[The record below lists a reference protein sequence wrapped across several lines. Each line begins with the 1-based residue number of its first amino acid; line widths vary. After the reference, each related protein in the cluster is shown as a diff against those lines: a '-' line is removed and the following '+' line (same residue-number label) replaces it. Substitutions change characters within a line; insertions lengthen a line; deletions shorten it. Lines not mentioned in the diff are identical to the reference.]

1 MDFAVISQNNF
12 LVVTNDTTGL
22 CAVRVTNMSDGTT
35 QYQSSISLGTP
46 SNETT
51 AFTFKI
57 ETSAH
62 YMIEAWTYSTST
74 KKTYSYSCK
83 VCLK

>member
-1 MDFAVISQNNF
+1 MDFTVISQNNF

-22 CAVRVTNMSDGTT
+22 CAVRITNMSDGSV
-35 QYQSSISLGTP
+35 QYQSSVSFGTP

-51 AFTFKI
+51 AFTFNI

-74 KKTYSYSCK
+74 KKLIPTAVKYA
-83 VCLK
+83 